1 VRPLQFEFKA
11 LGRFDR
17 GGTTDVPFGRSPF
30 RFELYNTSET
40 HHSIFMSGIRGTGH
54 EPLVQKDSHPRTDH
68 DGLFAI
74 VGFSSVHCS
83 DYGRPL
89 FKTKVAFCEFERVTV
104 LYIVST
110 LLRSAAQSTLRI
122 QTEPSFS
129 RFLFLES
136 LSRKKASG
144 SALICYKL
152 NGALSGRGLFR
163 SFCRLSRSIC
173 S

>member
-1 VRPLQFEFKA
+1 V
-11 LGRFDR
+11 D
-17 GGTTDVPFGRSPF
+17 
-30 RFELYNTSET
+30 
-40 HHSIFMSGIRGTGH
+40 
-54 EPLVQKDSHPRTDH
+54 
-68 DGLFAI
+68 
-74 VGFSSVHCS
+74 FSSVHCS
-83 DYGRPL
+83 DCGRPL
-89 FKTKVAFCEFERVTV
+89 FKTKVAFREFERVPV
-104 LYIVST
+104 LYIIST

-122 QTEPSFS
+122 RTEAPFL

-173 S
+173 SLKHLVVSAQKQLQLYDIDFSGFQTPSIDRLRKTPFA